1 MVIASPWP
9 SRWLCSC
16 DPARFEGETPVK
28 TLIAILVSFAVLAP
42 SLAEAGSS
50 KKTKVTTCSSYTYIT
65 GTTKT
70 SCRKI

>member
-1 MVIASPWP
+1 
-9 SRWLCSC
+9 
-16 DPARFEGETPVK
+16 VK